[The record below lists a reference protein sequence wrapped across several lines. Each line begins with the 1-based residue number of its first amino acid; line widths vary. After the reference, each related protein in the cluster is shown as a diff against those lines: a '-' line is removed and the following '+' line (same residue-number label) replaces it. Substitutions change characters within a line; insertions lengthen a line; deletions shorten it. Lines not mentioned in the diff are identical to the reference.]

1 MKLRFRYTLLAL
13 SVISSV
19 LHAQQFS
26 CTGSVSMATPDQP
39 VYQSTLLH
47 SPHSTPNASGLII
60 PREGYGRRASYSGSI
75 LSEDAFSSR
84 RTFRSG
90 ASSSGGGYSGIA
102 GISAYQNLSV
112 GNIGGGGPRLI
123 GPPPPTPDPDDD
135 DINQQLPIGDAWWL
149 LLLMAGG
156 YGITI
161 FRRQRKS
168 NK

>member
-1 MKLRFRYTLLAL
+1 MFRLEVNL
-13 SVISSV
+13 STNVECTILYIVANCIVSIFRVILV
-19 LHAQQFS
+19 IQE
-26 CTGSVSMATPDQP
+26 V
-39 VYQSTLLH
+39 
-47 SPHSTPNASGLII
+47 
-60 PREGYGRRASYSGSI
+60 SGSI

-161 FRRQRKS
+161 FRRPRKS